1 VTRVVLASNNA
12 GKLREFAELL
22 SGAEFEVLPQS
33 QFGIAEAEETGATF
47 AENAV
52 LKARHASSVASLP
65 AIADDSGLEVDALHG
80 APGVY
85 SARYA
90 GAAAS
95 DRNNIQRLL
104 QELRDVPEGKRS
116 ARFRCVICYVEHG
129 QDPSPV
135 ICRGTWEGRILM
147 APRGR
152 YGFGYDPI
160 FLVPAYGC
168 SAAELSPQIKNRIS
182 HRAQALGTL
191 LATLRHGEA

>member
-1 VTRVVLASNNA
+1 MTPVVLASNNA

-22 SGAEFEVLPQS
+22 SGAKFEVLPQS
-33 QFGIAEAEETGATF
+33 RFGIAEAEETGATF

-116 ARFRCVICYVEHG
+116 ARFRCVICYLEHG

-152 YGFGYDPI
+152 CGFGYDPI

-168 SAAELSPQIKNRIS
+168 SAAELSPQVKNRIS
-182 HRAQALGTL
+182 HRAQALRTL
-191 LATLRHGEA
+191 LATLRHAEA